1 MLTLGVVDLAHIAKY
16 KASACGH
23 MLAHYRRDKA
33 SLERDNI
40 DTERTHLNVTVQLCE
55 DGKVRGLPVKDGQQ
69 PNWETIERRIEKVN
83 ERAKTEGRRQV
94 RKDAVVM
101 ADIVVT
107 LPENVRPADR
117 DRFFRLTYIY
127 IGRKLGYD
135 NLMGGFVHRDEVR
148 TKKNKETGEIEKTGE
163 RVRDHMHVPFT
174 PITKDGRFNYKQMV
188 PRSFYKT
195 LHKELGD
202 FLEQKL
208 GYRPEVELDEG
219 KAAQKAFSKLDHKE
233 LEEARRQI
241 IEPAKA
247 EAREIVQAAE
257 ERNAELNEAI
267 ADKQGDL
274 VELDAAVSDKEFE
287 LRDARERLERLRQ
300 AGDRAAERVEQLESI
315 AADARRFEAEGRA
328 GKSEI
333 LNRIID
339 GCDSLASRIR
349 ERVRELAGIA
359 RRAAQRVSGAREP
372 RMGLADAARE
382 MRRGSAALRRGEGH
396 GRNWEAER

>member
-1 MLTLGVVDLAHIAKY
+1 MAHIAKY

-40 DTERTHLNVTVQLCE
+40 DPERTHLNRTVQEGE
-55 DGKVRGLPVKDGQQ
+55 DGRAHVVPMDEGVK
-69 PNWETIERRIEKVN
+69 PNWETVSSRIEAVN
-83 ERAKTEGRRQV
+83 EKAKAEGKRHV
-94 RKDAVVM
+94 RNDAVVM

-107 LPENVRPADR
+107 LPEDVRPGDEE
-117 DRFFRLTYIY
+117 RFFAYTYIF
-127 IGRKLGYD
+127 IAGKVGKE

-195 LHKELGD
+195 FHKELGA

-219 KAAQKAFSKLDHKE
+219 KAAQKALSKLDHKE

-247 EAREIVQAAE
+247 EAREIVRAAD

-274 VELDAAVSDKEFE
+274 IELDNAIEDKEFE

-300 AGDRAAERVEQLESI
+300 AGERAAGRVEQLESV
-315 AADARRFEAEGRA
+315 AGLVRRFSDAGRA
-328 GKSEI
+328 
-333 LNRIID
+333 
-339 GCDSLASRIR
+339 
-349 ERVRELAGIA
+349 ERGRLLSQIVDRCRAAVAGFRDRLMELAGKA
-359 RRAAQRVSGAREP
+359 VRPLQRASEP
-372 RMGLADAARE
+372 SPAASRGMSLADMSRE
-382 MRRGSAALRRGEGH
+382 LRGASTALERSQSN
-396 GRNWEAER
+396 GRDWETER

>member
-1 MLTLGVVDLAHIAKY
+1 MDSHGRGTTTSPMGIRYPIPIL
-16 KASACGH
+16 S
-23 MLAHYRRDKA
+23 RR
-33 SLERDNI
+33 R
-40 DTERTHLNVTVQLCE
+40 
-55 DGKVRGLPVKDGQQ
+55 
-69 PNWETIERRIEKVN
+69 EKF
-83 ERAKTEGRRQV
+83 EGRRQV

-219 KAAQKAFSKLDHKE
+219 KAAQKALSKLDHKE

-247 EAREIVQAAE
+247 EAREIVRAAE

-300 AGDRAAERVEQLESI
+300 AGDRAAGRVEQLESV
-315 AADARRFEAEGRA
+315 AGLVRQFSDAGRA
-328 GKSEI
+328 
-333 LNRIID
+333 
-339 GCDSLASRIR
+339 
-349 ERVRELAGIA
+349 ERGRLLSQIVDRCRAAVAGFRDHLMELAGKA
-359 RRAAQRVSGAREP
+359 VRPLKGASEPSPAASRGMS
-372 RMGLADAARE
+372 LADMSRE
-382 MRRGSAALRRGEGH
+382 LRGASAALERPQSN
-396 GRNWEAER
+396 GRDWETER